1 MYDTRAS
8 PSSSFIKSP
17 SSPSD
22 NFDPTEN
29 EEGES
34 EVLVEPRFK
43 YLRLLNDI
51 SRVNTKFERV
61 IRIIYLL

>member
-1 MYDTRAS
+1 
-8 PSSSFIKSP
+8 
-17 SSPSD
+17 
-22 NFDPTEN
+22 
-29 EEGES
+29 
-34 EVLVEPRFK
+34 LVEPRFK